1 MINRLASAGRVG
13 LGPTPRRIPCPPVES
28 AATLPLTGERTVPGI
43 AHENYWFRRH
53 EAVYRALADDCR
65 GATVLEAG
73 VGEGYGAALLAG
85 CARRVVGLELDAPTA
100 VHVARRYGT
109 ALDVVRADLQAL
121 PVPDASVD
129 VVVTL
134 QVIEHLADQPGFLRE
149 CARVLRPGGRLH
161 CSTPNRLTF
170 SPGNALDDRPLN
182 PFHTRELA
190 AEDLDA
196 LVDGAGLEVTAV
208 RGLHHGPRLAER
220 DARHGGSV
228 VDAQVALALSG
239 GEWPAAL
246 REDVAAVGVD
256 EFDLR
261 TEDVDASLDL
271 VVSAV
276 RPR

>member
-1 MINRLASAGRVG
+1 VGHLGRRPG
-13 LGPTPRRIPCPPVES
+13 RERRTDTVPPVES
-28 AATLPLTGERTVPGI
+28 ATTLPLTGERTVPGI
-43 AHENYWFRRH
+43 GHENYWFRRH
-53 EAVYRALADDCR
+53 EAVYRALAADCR
-65 GATVLEAG
+65 DATVLEAG

-85 CARRVVGLELDAPTA
+85 EARRVVGLELDAPTA
-100 VHVARRYGT
+100 VHVAGRYGRGGT
-109 ALDVVRADLQAL
+109 GALDVVRADLQAL
-121 PVPDASVD
+121 PLPDAAVD

-134 QVIEHLADQPGFLRE
+134 QVIEHLWDQPGFLRE

-170 SPGNALDDRPLN
+170 SPGHTLHDRPLN
-182 PFHTRELA
+182 PFHTYELA
-190 AEDLDA
+190 AEDLTA
-196 LVDGAGLEVTAV
+196 LVHGADLEVTSM

-220 DARHGGSV
+220 DARHGGSI

-239 GEWPAAL
+239 EKWPAAL
-246 REDVAAVGVD
+246 RDDVEAVGVD

-261 TEDVDASLDL
+261 TDAVDASLDL

>member
-1 MINRLASAGRVG
+1 VIYIDAAQSVG
-13 LGPTPRRIPCPPVES
+13 
-28 AATLPLTGERTVPGI
+28 LPLTGERTVPGI

-53 EAVYRALADDCR
+53 EAVYRALAPDCHD
-65 GATVLEAG
+65 ATVLEAG

-85 CARRVVGLELDAPTA
+85 VARRVVGLELDAPTA
-100 VHVARRYGT
+100 VHVARRYGGGGT
-109 ALDVVRADLQAL
+109 GAVDVVRADLQAL

-170 SPGNALDDRPLN
+170 SPGNTLDDRPLN
-182 PFHTRELA
+182 PFHTHELA
-190 AEDLDA
+190 ADDLAA
-196 LVDGAGLEVTAV
+196 LVGGAGLDVAAM
-208 RGLHHGPRLAER
+208 RGLHHGPGLAER
-220 DARHGGSV
+220 DARHGGSI

-239 GEWPAAL
+239 GVWPAGL

-261 TEDVDASLDL
+261 TDDVDGSLDL

>member
-1 MINRLASAGRVG
+1 
-13 LGPTPRRIPCPPVES
+13 VES
-28 AATLPLTGERTVPGI
+28 APPLPLTGERTVPGI

-53 EAVYRALADDCR
+53 EAVYRALATDCR

-73 VGEGYGAALLAG
+73 VGEGYGAALLTG
-85 CARRVVGLELDAPTA
+85 SARRVVGLELDAPTA
-100 VHVARRYGT
+100 VHVARRYARDGT
-109 ALDVVRADLQAL
+109 ALHVVRADLQAL
-121 PVPDASVD
+121 PVPDASID

-190 AEDLDA
+190 AEDLAA
-196 LVDGAGLEVTAV
+196 LVEGAGLEVTAM
-208 RGLHHGPRLAER
+208 RGLHHGPRLVER
-220 DARHGGSV
+220 DARHRGSI

-239 GEWPAAL
+239 EDWPAAL
-246 REDVAAVGVD
+246 REDVEAVTVD

-261 TEDVDASLDL
+261 TAAVDASLDL

>member
-1 MINRLASAGRVG
+1 
-13 LGPTPRRIPCPPVES
+13 VED

-53 EAVYRALADDCR
+53 EAVYRVLAVDCR
-65 GATVLEAG
+65 DATVLEAG

-85 CARRVVGLELDAPTA
+85 VARRVVGLELDAPTA
-100 VHVARRYGT
+100 AHVARRYGHDGI
-109 ALDVVRADLQAL
+109 ALDLVRADLQAL
-121 PVPDASVD
+121 PVPDAAVD

-134 QVIEHLADQPGFLRE
+134 QVIEHLWDQSGFLRE

-170 SPGNALDDRPLN
+170 SPGNALADRPLN
-182 PFHTRELA
+182 PFHTHELA
-190 AEDLDA
+190 AEDLAA
-196 LVDGAGLEVTAV
+196 LVDGAGLEVTAM
-208 RGLHHGPRLAER
+208 RGVHHGPRLAER
-220 DARHGGSV
+220 DARHGGSI

-239 GEWPAAL
+239 EDWPAAL
-246 REDVAAVGVD
+246 REDVAAVGVE
-256 EFDLR
+256 EFELR
-261 TEDVDASLDL
+261 TDDVDASLDL

>member
-1 MINRLASAGRVG
+1 VIYIDAAQSAV
-13 LGPTPRRIPCPPVES
+13 
-28 AATLPLTGERTVPGI
+28 LPLTGERTVPGI

-53 EAVYRALADDCR
+53 EAVYRALAEDCR
-65 GATVLEAG
+65 DVTVLEAG
-73 VGEGYGAALLAG
+73 VGEGYGAALLAEG
-85 CARRVVGLELDAPTA
+85 ARRVIGLELDAPTA
-100 VHVARRYGT
+100 VHVARRYGHGGT

-121 PVPDASVD
+121 PVPDAAVD

-170 SPGNALDDRPLN
+170 SPGNARHDRPLN
-182 PFHTRELA
+182 PFHTQELA
-190 AEDLDA
+190 AEDLA
-196 LVDGAGLEVTAV
+196 GLATGAGLEITAM

-220 DARHGGSV
+220 DARHGGSI

-239 GEWPAAL
+239 ADWPVAL
-246 REDVAAVGVD
+246 REDVAAVVVD

-261 TEDVDASLDL
+261 ADDVNASLDL